1 MAPASTSAGEV
12 GMYGGTVF
20 FHLFPELAS
29 PVPVF
34 STFLEGALHCCEA
47 GVAGGTWRL
56 KSEE

>member
-1 MAPASTSAGEV
+1 
-12 GMYGGTVF
+12 MYGGTVF

-47 GVAGGTWRL
+47 GVAGGTCRL
-56 KSEE
+56 KSEEGRVQGEG